1 MTARGARIDS
11 LRTARRRGLAAL
23 TEREAF
29 RVLRLWRQ
37 TIVPQIIAAT
47 LFVVVFGIALGR
59 EIREIE
65 GVPYE
70 QFIVPGLV
78 LMGVVTQAFANNAT
92 SLYQARSDGFIED
105 PVTSPMAPR
114 HLMVGYLSGG
124 VLRSIL
130 IAVGTL
136 AVARIFVE
144 YPIER
149 PLVLAATIVIAAI
162 GFSALGTIVGL
173 YSTGWEQQ
181 NFTLNMVIQPLA
193 FLGGVFYSI
202 NALSEPWRSLT
213 FADPIFYAVS
223 AARYGV
229 LGEAEVS
236 PWLSVGVTTAV
247 SAVLLAW
254 CWVLFRR
261 GVGLR
266 T

>member
-1 MTARGARIDS
+1 MSTRGAEIDS
-11 LRTARRRGLAAL
+11 LRTVRRRGLSAL
-23 TEREAF
+23 MEREAV

-47 LFVVVFGIALGR
+47 IFLVVFGIALGR
-59 EIREIE
+59 EIKEID

-130 IAVGTL
+130 IAIGTL
-136 AVARIFVE
+136 AVARIFIE
-144 YPIER
+144 YPIEQ
-149 PLVLAATIVIAAI
+149 PLVLAATIVIAAL

-193 FLGGVFYSI
+193 FLGGVFYSV

-213 FADPIFYAVS
+213 YADPIFYAVS

-229 LGEAEVS
+229 LGHAEVA

-247 SAVLLAW
+247 STALLVW

-261 GVGLR
+261 GIGLR

>member
-1 MTARGARIDS
+1 MSSQGVQAES
-11 LRTARRRGLAAL
+11 LRTIRRRGLAAL

-29 RVLRLWRQ
+29 RVLRLWKQ

-47 LFVVVFGIALGR
+47 LFVVVFGIALGTS
-59 EIREIE
+59 IRSIE
-65 GVPYE
+65 GFPYD

-78 LMGVVTQAFANNAT
+78 LIGVVTQAFANNAT
-92 SLYQARSDGFIED
+92 SLYQARTDAFIED

-130 IAVGTL
+130 IAIGTL
-136 AVARIFVE
+136 LVARLFVA
-144 YPIER
+144 YPLEHPQVLAVTI
-149 PLVLAATIVIAAI
+149 VLAAI
-162 GFSALGTIVGL
+162 GYSALGTIVGL
-173 YSTGWEQQ
+173 YSTGWEHQ
-181 NFTLNMVIQPLA
+181 NFVLNMVIQPLA

-202 NALSEPWRSLT
+202 NVLSEPWRSLT
-213 FADPIFYAVS
+213 FADPIFYSVS
-223 AARYGV
+223 AARYGM
-229 LGEAEVS
+229 LGDAEVS
-236 PWLSVGVTTAV
+236 PWIAVGVTTAITV
-247 SAVLLAW
+247 ALVGW